1 MNFRAAQIWKCASN
15 STAVAAALSL
25 ALAGCGGGGGSGNTV
40 GGPAPSPTPT
50 STTASRLFSDPAAE
64 SLSVADV
71 QRIMAQAVGEAQ
83 SRNLPSVIAI
93 VDRVGNV
100 LGVFRMNGAR
110 ATTKTSQFIS
120 FTGTLNT
127 PPVEAQGLDVP
138 ATAGAIAKAVTG
150 AYLSSGGNAFSTR
163 TASQIVQQ
171 HFPPAPTTP
180 GLESGP
186 LFGVQFSSLPCSDF
200 NTRFN
205 SAGGAA
211 ALVGPKR
218 TPLGLAADAGGFPI
232 YKNGVV
238 VGGIGV
244 VGDGDYGFD
253 PTILD
258 TDTDAEEFIA
268 LAGIQ
273 GFAPA
278 DLILA
283 DRISVDGTLLR
294 FSDARI
300 GGLAAL
306 QTNFAAVNGP
316 AGALVPVTGYNAG
329 AIVAGSVYGTEAS
342 GVRQSTAAEYTNRD
356 IYVFTDGAGA
366 NRYPPR
372 AATDAGTL
380 TGAAPLSA
388 ADVRAVLEEAFN
400 VMARGRAQI
409 RQPLDSRIQVNISV
423 VDTNGAILG
432 MVRSP
437 DAPIFGAD
445 VSLQKARTVNFFS
458 NKLAANDLT
467 AAGLGSFVT
476 RARTFLGDA
485 SALTGGIAFSNR
497 AQGLLER
504 PYYPDGEV
512 GNPPGPFA
520 QPIADFNPFATGLQT
535 QLIAGNLLQHAGFIL
550 GANADTAV
558 GCTAAPATAGSPNRI
573 ANGIQIFPGASP
585 LYRNGVL
592 VGGVGVSGD
601 GIDQD
606 DMISF
611 LGGANNGGARAGNG
625 LGNAPKDI
633 RADKVIPPGTNT
645 RLRYVNCPFA
655 PFLDTSTQNVCEGL

>member
-1 MNFRAAQIWKCASN
+1 MNFRAAFNN

-50 STTASRLFSDPAAE
+50 STTAARLFSDPAAE

-71 QRIMAQAVGEAQ
+71 QKIIAQAVGEARA
-83 SRNLPSVIAI
+83 RNLPADIAV

-100 LGVFRMNGAR
+100 LAVFHMNGAKAR
-110 ATTKTSQFIS
+110 SFTSKFIS
-120 FTGTLNT
+120 FLGTNNPT
-127 PPVEAQGLDVP
+127 PVEAQGLDFASP
-138 ATAGAIAKAVTG
+138 GGAIAKAITG

-200 NTRFN
+200 SSRF
-205 SAGGAA
+205 SAGTM
-211 ALVGPKR
+211 VGPKR
-218 TPLGLAADAGGFPI
+218 SPLGLAADSGGFPL
-232 YKNGVV
+232 YKNGVI

-244 VGDGDYGFD
+244 MGDGDYGFD

-258 TDTDAEEFIA
+258 TDSDAEEFIA

-306 QTNFAAVNGP
+306 QTNFAAINGS
-316 AGALVPVTGYNAG
+316 AGTLLAIPGYNDA
-329 AIVAGSVYGTEAS
+329 AIVAGSVYGTETS
-342 GVRQSTAAEYTNRD
+342 GIRPATSAEYANRD
-356 IYVFTDGAGA
+356 IYVFSDGSGA

-372 AATDAGTL
+372 AATDGVAG
-380 TGAAPLSA
+380 ALSA

-409 RQPLDSRIQVNISV
+409 RQPLDSRIQVSISV
-423 VDTNGAILG
+423 VDTSGAILG
-432 MVRSP
+432 MIRSP
-437 DAPIFGAD
+437 DAPIFGSD
-445 VSLQKARTVNFFS
+445 VSLQKARTVAFFS

-467 AAGLGSFVT
+467 AAGLGGFVT
-476 RARTFLGDA
+476 RVRAFLGDA
-485 SALTGGIAFSNR
+485 AALTGAIAFSNR

-504 PYYPDGEV
+504 PYYPDGQV
-512 GNPPGPFA
+512 GTPPGPFA
-520 QPIADFNPFATGLQT
+520 QTIQNFSPFATGLQT
-535 QLIAGNLLQHAGFIL
+535 QLVAGNIVQHRNFLDGL
-550 GANADTAV
+550 GADTPR
-558 GCTAAPATAGSPNRI
+558 GCTAAPATSGSPNRV

-633 RADKVIPPGTNT
+633 RADRVIPPGTNT

>member
-1 MNFRAAQIWKCASN
+1 MSLSVAPFKMMARNT
-15 STAVAAALSL
+15 TAVAAALSMS
-25 ALAGCGGGGGSGNTV
+25 LAGCGGGGGSGNTV

-50 STTASRLFSDPAAE
+50 STTAARLFSDPAAE

-71 QRIMAQAVGEAQ
+71 QKIIAQAVGEARA
-83 SRNLPSVIAI
+83 RNLPSTIAV

-100 LGVFRMNGAR
+100 LAVFKMTGAR
-110 ATTKTSQFIS
+110 DNVTTSKFIS
-120 FTGTLNT
+120 FLGTDNPRNVL
-127 PPVEAQGLDVP
+127 AQGVTVP
-138 ATAGAIAKAVTG
+138 ASFGAISKAITG

-200 NTRFN
+200 SSRF
-205 SAGGAA
+205 SAAGGAT

-218 TPLGLAADAGGFPI
+218 SPLGLAADGGGFPL

-238 VGGIGV
+238 VGGVGIS
-244 VGDGDYGFD
+244 GDGDYAFD
-253 PTILD
+253 PNILD
-258 TDTDAEEFIA
+258 TDSDAEEFIA

-283 DRISVDGTLLR
+283 DKISVDGTLLR

-300 GGLAAL
+300 GGLAPL
-306 QTNFAAVNGP
+306 QNNFSAINGAAGSLLAVG
-316 AGALVPVTGYNAG
+316 GYNDAV
-329 AIVAGSVYGTEAS
+329 IVAGSVYGTEAS
-342 GVRQSTAAEYTNRD
+342 GVRQSIVAEYTNRD
-356 IYVFTDGAGA
+356 IYVFTDGSGA

-372 AATDAGTL
+372 AATDGV
-380 TGAAPLSA
+380 TGALSA
-388 ADVRAVLEEAFN
+388 ADVRAVLEEAFA

-432 MVRSP
+432 MIRSP
-437 DAPIFGAD
+437 DAPIFGSD
-445 VSLQKARTVNFFS
+445 VSLQKARTVSFFS
-458 NKLAANDLT
+458 SRFAASDLT
-467 AAGLGSFVT
+467 AAGQGNYVT
-476 RARTFLGDA
+476 ATRTFFGDP
-485 SALTGGIAFSNR
+485 SALTGAIAFSNR
-497 AQGLLER
+497 AQGLIER

-512 GNPPGPFA
+512 GNPPGPLA
-520 QPIADFNPFATGLQT
+520 ERIEDFNPFATGLQVK
-535 QLIAGNLLQHAGFIL
+535 LIAANLLSQGP
-550 GANADTAV
+550 V
-558 GCTAAPATAGSPNRI
+558 GCTAAPSTGSAPNRI

-592 VGGVGVSGD
+592 VGAVGVSGD

-625 LGNAPKDI
+625 LGNAPKNI
-633 RADKVIPPGTNT
+633 RADTVIPPGTNT

-655 PFLDTSTQNVCEGL
+655 PFLDTSAQNVCEGL

>member
-1 MNFRAAQIWKCASN
+1 MSFRAAFN
-15 STAVAAALSL
+15 NTTAVAAALSL
-25 ALAGCGGGGGSGNTV
+25 ALAGCGGGGGTGNTV

-50 STTASRLFSDPAAE
+50 STTAARLFSDPAAE
-64 SLSVADV
+64 SLSIADI
-71 QRIMAQAVGEAQ
+71 QKIIAQAVGEARA
-83 SRNLPSVIAI
+83 RNLPVDIAV

-100 LGVFRMNGAR
+100 LAVFHMNGAKAR
-110 ATTKTSQFIS
+110 SFTSKFIS
-120 FTGTLNT
+120 FLGTDN
-127 PPVEAQGLDVP
+127 PAPVEAQNVDFLSPG
-138 ATAGAIAKAVTG
+138 GAIAKAITG

-200 NTRFN
+200 SSRF
-205 SAGGAA
+205 SAGTA
-211 ALVGPKR
+211 VGPKR
-218 TPLGLAADAGGFPI
+218 SPLGLAADAGGFPL
-232 YKNGVV
+232 YKNGVI

-244 VGDGDYGFD
+244 MGDGDYGFD

-258 TDTDAEEFIA
+258 TDNDAEEFVA

-273 GFAPA
+273 GFAPT

-300 GGLAAL
+300 GGLSAL
-306 QTNFAAVNGP
+306 QTNFAAINGS
-316 AGALVPVTGYNAG
+316 AGSLIAIPGYNDAV
-329 AIVAGSVYGTEAS
+329 IVAGAVYGAEAS
-342 GVRQSTAAEYTNRD
+342 GIRPSTTAEYSNRD
-356 IYVFTDGAGA
+356 IYVFSDGSGA

-372 AATDAGTL
+372 AATDGVAG
-380 TGAAPLSA
+380 ALSA
-388 ADVRAVLEEAFN
+388 SDVRAVLEEAFN

-409 RQPLDSRIQVNISV
+409 RQPLDSRIQVSISV

-432 MVRSP
+432 MIRSP
-437 DAPIFGAD
+437 DAPIFGSD
-445 VSLQKARTVNFFS
+445 VSLQKARTVAFFS
-458 NKLAANDLT
+458 NKLAASDLT
-467 AAGLGSFVT
+467 AAGLGSFVI
-476 RARTFLGDA
+476 RIRTFLGDA
-485 SALTGGIAFSNR
+485 TALTGAIAFSNR
-497 AQGLLER
+497 AEGLLER

-512 GNPPGPFA
+512 GRPPGPLA
-520 QPIADFNPFATGLQT
+520 QPITNFSPFATGLQT
-535 QLIAGNLLQHAGFIL
+535 QLVAGNIVQHRDFLEGK
-550 GANADTAV
+550 GPDTPR
-558 GCTAAPATAGSPNRI
+558 GCTAAPATPGAPNRI

-625 LGNAPKDI
+625 LGNAPKAI
-633 RADKVIPPGTNT
+633 RADTVIPPGTNT

-655 PFLDTSTQNVCEGL
+655 PFLDTTTQNVCEGL

>member
-1 MNFRAAQIWKCASN
+1 MNFRVALAN
-15 STAVAAALSL
+15 TTAVAAALSL
-25 ALAGCGGGGGSGNTV
+25 ALAGCGGGGGSGNTI

-50 STTASRLFSDPAAE
+50 ATTPSRLFSDPAAE

-71 QRIMAQAVGEAQ
+71 QRVIAQAVGEAQ
-83 SRNLPSVIAI
+83 ARNLPAVIAV

-100 LGVFRMNGAR
+100 LAVFRMNGAR
-110 ATTKTSQFIS
+110 ATTRTSAFIS
-120 FTGTLNT
+120 FTGALNN

-138 ATAGAIAKAVTG
+138 ATAAAIAKAVTG

-186 LFGVQFSSLPCSDF
+186 LFGVQFSQLPCSDLSA
-200 NTRFN
+200 RFN
-205 SAGGAA
+205 AVGGPSA
-211 ALVGPKR
+211 LIGPKR
-218 TPLGLAADAGGFPI
+218 SPLGLAADAGGFPL
-232 YKNGVV
+232 YKNGVI
-238 VGGIGV
+238 VGGVGV

-253 PTILD
+253 PNILD

-278 DLILA
+278 DNILA

-306 QTNFAAVNGP
+306 QTNFAAINGT
-316 AGALVPVTGYNAG
+316 AGALVPVTGYSAG
-329 AIVAGSVYGTEAS
+329 AIVAGSVYGTEVS
-342 GVRQSTAAEYTNRD
+342 GIRPSTTGEYANRD
-356 IYVFTDGAGA
+356 IFVLSDGSGA

-372 AATDAGTL
+372 AATDGVS
-380 TGAAPLSA
+380 GALSA

-409 RQPLDSRIQVNISV
+409 RQPLDSRIQVSISV

-432 MVRSP
+432 VIRSP
-437 DAPIFGAD
+437 DAPIFGID
-445 VSLQKARTVNFFS
+445 VSLQKARTAMFFS
-458 NKLAANDLT
+458 SRFAAADLT
-467 AAGLGSFVT
+467 TAGLGNFVT
-476 RARTFLGDA
+476 RTRTFLNDTA
-485 SALTGGIAFSNR
+485 ALTGTIAFSNR
-497 AQGLLER
+497 AQGLIER
-504 PYYPDGEV
+504 PYYPDGQV
-512 GNPPGPFA
+512 GRPPGPLA
-520 QPIADFNPFATGLQT
+520 QPIEDFNPFATGLQT
-535 QLIAGNLLQHAGFIL
+535 QLIAGNLLTHAGFIL
-550 GANADTAV
+550 GANADTPQ
-558 GCTAAPATAGSPNRI
+558 GCTAAPATGSAPNRI
-573 ANGIQIFPGASP
+573 ANGIQIFPGAVP
-585 LYRNGVL
+585 LYRGNTL
-592 VGGVGVSGD
+592 VGAVGVSGD

-611 LGGANNGGARAGNG
+611 LGGAANGGTRAGNG
-625 LGNAPKDI
+625 LGNAPPAA
-633 RADKVIPPGTNT
+633 RADRVIPPGTNT

-655 PFLDTSTQNVCEGL
+655 PFLDTAAQNVCEGL

>member
-1 MNFRAAQIWKCASN
+1 MRFRAAQFRKNASN
-15 STAVAAALSL
+15 STAMAAALSL

-40 GGPAPSPTPT
+40 GGPAPAPTPT
-50 STTASRLFSDPAAE
+50 STTAARLFSDPAAE

-71 QRIMAQAVGEAQ
+71 QKVIAQAVGEAQ
-83 SRNLPSVIAI
+83 SRNLPSVIAV

-100 LGVFRMNGAR
+100 LAVFRMNGAR
-110 ATTKTSQFIS
+110 ATTRTSAFIS

-200 NTRFN
+200 SSRFN
-205 SAGGAA
+205 LAGGTA

-218 TPLGLAADAGGFPI
+218 TPLGLAADTGGFPL

-258 TDTDAEEFIA
+258 TDTDTEEFIA
-268 LAGIQ
+268 LAAIQ

-278 DLILA
+278 ENILA

-306 QTNFAAVNGP
+306 QTNFAAINGP
-316 AGALVPVTGYNAG
+316 AGAVVPVTGYNAG
-329 AIVAGSVYGTEAS
+329 AIIAGSVYGTEAS
-342 GVRQSTAAEYTNRD
+342 GVRPSTTAEYTNRD
-356 IYVFTDGAGA
+356 IFVFSDGAGA

-372 AATDAGTL
+372 AATDGVAG
-380 TGAAPLSA
+380 ALSA

-432 MVRSP
+432 MIRSP
-437 DAPIFGAD
+437 DAPIFGSD
-445 VSLQKARTVNFFS
+445 VSLQKARTVAFFS

-467 AAGLGSFVT
+467 VAGLGSFVT
-476 RARTFLGDA
+476 RARAFLGDA
-485 SALTGGIAFSNR
+485 AALTGGIAFSNR

-550 GANADTAV
+550 GANADTPV
-558 GCTAAPATAGSPNRI
+558 GCTAAPATAGSPSRV
-573 ANGIQIFPGASP
+573 ANGIQIFPGAVP
-585 LYRNGVL
+585 LYRNGML

-611 LGGANNGGARAGNG
+611 LGGANNGGSRAGNG
-625 LGNAPKDI
+625 LGNAPKNI
-633 RADKVIPPGTNT
+633 RADTVIPPGTNT
-645 RLRYVNCPFA
+645 RLRHVNCPFA
-655 PFLDTSTQNVCEGL
+655 PFLDTTSQNVCEGL

>member
-1 MNFRAAQIWKCASN
+1 MSFRAAFN
-15 STAVAAALSL
+15 NTTAVAAALSL
-25 ALAGCGGGGGSGNTV
+25 ALAGCGGGGGTGNTV

-50 STTASRLFSDPAAE
+50 STTAARLFSDPAAE
-64 SLSVADV
+64 SLSIADI
-71 QRIMAQAVGEAQ
+71 QKIIAQAVGEARA
-83 SRNLPSVIAI
+83 RNLPVDIAV

-100 LGVFRMNGAR
+100 LAVFHMNGAKAR
-110 ATTKTSQFIS
+110 SFTSKFIS
-120 FTGTLNT
+120 FLGTDN
-127 PPVEAQGLDVP
+127 PAPVEAQNVDFLSPG
-138 ATAGAIAKAVTG
+138 GAIAKAITG

-200 NTRFN
+200 SSRF
-205 SAGGAA
+205 SAGTA
-211 ALVGPKR
+211 VGPKR
-218 TPLGLAADAGGFPI
+218 SPLGLAADAGGFPL
-232 YKNGVV
+232 YKNGVI

-244 VGDGDYGFD
+244 MGDGDYGFD

-258 TDTDAEEFIA
+258 TDNDAEEFVA

-273 GFAPA
+273 GFAPT

-300 GGLAAL
+300 GGLSAL
-306 QTNFAAVNGP
+306 QTNFAAINGS
-316 AGALVPVTGYNAG
+316 AGSLIAIPGYNDAV
-329 AIVAGSVYGTEAS
+329 IVAGAVYGAEAS
-342 GVRQSTAAEYTNRD
+342 GIRPSTTAEYSNRD
-356 IYVFTDGAGA
+356 IYVFSDGSGA

-372 AATDAGTL
+372 AATDGVAG
-380 TGAAPLSA
+380 ALSA
-388 ADVRAVLEEAFN
+388 SDVRAVLEEAFA

-409 RQPLDSRIQVNISV
+409 RQPLDSRIQVSISV

-432 MVRSP
+432 MIRSP
-437 DAPIFGAD
+437 DAPIFGSD
-445 VSLQKARTVNFFS
+445 VSLQKARTVAFFS
-458 NKLAANDLT
+458 NKLAASDLT
-467 AAGLGSFVT
+467 AAGLGSFVI
-476 RARTFLGDA
+476 RIRTFLGDA
-485 SALTGGIAFSNR
+485 TALTGAIAFSNR
-497 AQGLLER
+497 AEGLLER

-512 GNPPGPFA
+512 GRPPGPLA
-520 QPIADFNPFATGLQT
+520 QPITNFSPFATGLQT
-535 QLIAGNLLQHAGFIL
+535 QLVAGNIVQHRDFLEGK
-550 GANADTAV
+550 GPDTPR
-558 GCTAAPATAGSPNRI
+558 GCTAAPATPGAPNRI

-625 LGNAPKDI
+625 LGNAPKAI
-633 RADKVIPPGTNT
+633 RADTVIPPGTNT

-655 PFLDTSTQNVCEGL
+655 PFLDTTTQNVCEGL

>member
-200 NTRFN
+200 SSRFN

-218 TPLGLAADAGGFPI
+218 TPLGLAADSGGFPI

-432 MVRSP
+432 MIRSP

>member
-1 MNFRAAQIWKCASN
+1 MNPRVAFRQ
-15 STAVAAALSL
+15 STAAAAALSL
-25 ALAGCGGGGGSGNTV
+25 MLAGCGGGGGSGNGV
-40 GGPAPSPTPT
+40 GGPAPTPTPT
-50 STTASRLFSDPAAE
+50 STTPSRLFSDPAQE

-71 QRIMAQAVGEAQ
+71 QRIIAQAVGEARA
-83 SRNLPSVIAI
+83 RNLPSTIAV

-100 LGVFRMNGAR
+100 LAVFKMAGAR
-110 ATTKTSQFIS
+110 DTVTTSKFIS
-120 FTGTLNT
+120 FLGTDN
-127 PPVEAQGLDVP
+127 PRSGVGAQGVTVP
-138 ATAGAIAKAVTG
+138 AGFGAIAKAITG

-171 HFPPAPTTP
+171 HFPPAPITP

-200 NTRFN
+200 SSRFGA
-205 SAGGAA
+205 AGGA

-218 TPLGLAADAGGFPI
+218 SPLGLAADAGGFPL
-232 YKNGVV
+232 YKNGVI
-238 VGGIGV
+238 VGGVGIS
-244 VGDGDYGFD
+244 GDGDYAFD
-253 PTILD
+253 PNILD
-258 TDTDAEEFIA
+258 TDSDAEEFIA

-294 FSDARI
+294 FSDART

-306 QTNFAAVNGP
+306 QTNFAAINGS
-316 AGALVPVTGYNAG
+316 AGSLVAIPGYNDA
-329 AIVAGSVYGTEAS
+329 AIVPGVIYGTESS
-342 GVRQSTAAEYTNRD
+342 GVRPSTAAEYGNRD
-356 IYVFTDGAGA
+356 IYVFTDGSGN

-372 AATDAGTL
+372 AATD
-380 TGAAPLSA
+380 GANVQAPLSA

-432 MVRSP
+432 MIRSP
-437 DAPIFGAD
+437 DAPIFGSD
-445 VSLQKARTVNFFS
+445 VSLQKARTVSFFS
-458 NKLAANDLT
+458 SRFAASDLI
-467 AAGLGSFVT
+467 AAGQGKYVT
-476 RARTFLGDA
+476 ATRTFLNDPN
-485 SALTGGIAFSNR
+485 ALTGSIAFSDR
-497 AQGLLER
+497 AQGLIER

-512 GNPPGPFA
+512 GRPPGPLA
-520 QPIADFNPFATGLQT
+520 ERIEDFSPFATGLQVD
-535 QLIAGNLLQHAGFIL
+535 LIVPNLLAQGP
-550 GANADTAV
+550 V
-558 GCTAAPATAGSPNRI
+558 GCTTAPNTGSAPNRI
-573 ANGIQIFPGASP
+573 ANGIQIFPGAVP
-585 LYRNGVL
+585 LYRGSVL
-592 VGGVGVSGD
+592 VGAVGVSGD

-611 LGGANNGGARAGNG
+611 LGGANNGGARAGNN
-625 LGNAPKDI
+625 LGNAPKAI
-633 RADKVIPPGTNT
+633 RADTVIPPGTNT

-655 PFLDTSTQNVCEGL
+655 PFLDTNQQNVCEGL

>member
-1 MNFRAAQIWKCASN
+1 MNFRVAFSN

-40 GGPAPSPTPT
+40 GGPTPSPTPT
-50 STTASRLFSDPAAE
+50 STTAARLFSDPAAE

-71 QRIMAQAVGEAQ
+71 QKIIAQAVGEAKA
-83 SRNLPSVIAI
+83 RNLPSTIAV

-100 LGVFRMNGAR
+100 LGVFRMNGAN
-110 ATTKTSQFIS
+110 ANLTTSKFIP
-120 FTGTLNT
+120 FTGANNPRSVL
-127 PPVEAQGLDVP
+127 AQGVTVP
-138 ATAGAIAKAVTG
+138 AELGAISKAITG

-200 NTRFN
+200 SSRFG
-205 SAGGAA
+205 AAGAA

-218 TPLGLAADAGGFPI
+218 SPLGLAADAGGFPI
-232 YKNGVV
+232 YKNGVI

-244 VGDGDYGFD
+244 MGDGDYAFD
-253 PTILD
+253 PNILD

-300 GGLAAL
+300 GGLSAL
-306 QTNFAAVNGP
+306 QTNFAAINGS
-316 AGALVPVTGYNAG
+316 AGSLVAVGGYNDAAIIAG
-329 AIVAGSVYGTEAS
+329 TVYGTEAS
-342 GVRQSTAAEYTNRD
+342 GVRQSTPAEYSNRD
-356 IYVFTDGAGA
+356 IYVFTDGAGN

-372 AATDAGTL
+372 AATDGIAG
-380 TGAAPLSA
+380 ALSA

-432 MVRSP
+432 MIRSP
-437 DAPIFGAD
+437 DAPIFGSD

-458 NKLAANDLT
+458 GKFAASDLT
-467 AAGLGSFVT
+467 AAGFGNFVS
-476 RARTFLGDA
+476 RVRTFLGDA
-485 SALTGGIAFSNR
+485 TALTGAIAFSNR
-497 AQGLLER
+497 AQGLIER
-504 PYYPDGEV
+504 PYYPDGQV
-512 GNPPGPFA
+512 GTPPGPLA
-520 QPIADFNPFATGLQT
+520 ERIEDFNPFATGLQVN
-535 QLIAGNLLQHAGFIL
+535 LIAGNLLAQGP
-550 GANADTAV
+550 V
-558 GCTAAPATAGSPNRI
+558 GCTPLQTTGGPNRI

-625 LGNAPKDI
+625 LGNAPKAI
-633 RADKVIPPGTNT
+633 RADTVIPPGTNT

-655 PFLDTSTQNVCEGL
+655 PFLDTTQQNVCEGL

>member
-1 MNFRAAQIWKCASN
+1 MSFRAAQFRKYASN

-25 ALAGCGGGGGSGNTV
+25 AVAGCGGGGGTGNTV

-50 STTASRLFSDPAAE
+50 STTAARLFSDPAAE

-71 QRIMAQAVGEAQ
+71 QKVIAQAVGEAQ
-83 SRNLPSVIAI
+83 SRNLPAVIAV

-100 LGVFRMNGAR
+100 LAVFRMNGAR
-110 ATTKTSQFIS
+110 ATTRTSAFIS
-120 FTGTLNT
+120 FSGTLNT

-200 NTRFN
+200 SSRFN
-205 SAGGAA
+205 SAGGTA

-218 TPLGLAADAGGFPI
+218 TPLGLAADSGGFPL

-258 TDTDAEEFIA
+258 TDADGEEFIA

-316 AGALVPVTGYNAG
+316 VGALVPVTGYTAG
-329 AIVAGSVYGTEAS
+329 AIIAGSVYGTEAS
-342 GVRQSTAAEYTNRD
+342 GVRPSTTAEYTNRD
-356 IYVFTDGAGA
+356 IFVFSDGAGN

-372 AATDAGTL
+372 AATDAGTV
-380 TGAAPLSA
+380 GATPLSA

-432 MVRSP
+432 MIRSP
-437 DAPIFGAD
+437 DAPIFGSD
-445 VSLQKARTVNFFS
+445 VSLQKARTVAFFS
-458 NKLAANDLT
+458 NKVAASDLT

-476 RARTFLGDA
+476 RVRTFLGDA
-485 SALTGGIAFSNR
+485 TALTGAIAFSNR

-512 GNPPGPFA
+512 GRPPGPFA

-535 QLIAGNLLQHAGFIL
+535 QLIAGNLLTHAGFIL

-558 GCTAAPATAGSPNRI
+558 GCTAAPATPGAPNRI

-585 LYRNGVL
+585 LYRSGVL

-625 LGNAPKDI
+625 LGNAPKNI
-633 RADKVIPPGTNT
+633 RADTVIPPGTNT

>member
-1 MNFRAAQIWKCASN
+1 MKFKVAFQN
-15 STAVAAALSL
+15 STAVLAALSL
-25 ALAGCGGGGGSGNTV
+25 ALAGCSGGGGSGGASGGV

-50 STTASRLFSDPAAE
+50 STTPARLFSDPAAE
-64 SLSVADV
+64 SLSVAEV
-71 QRIMAQAVGEAQ
+71 QRVIAQAVGEARA
-83 SRNLPSVIAI
+83 RNLPSTIAV

-110 ATTKTSQFIS
+110 DSLTTSKFIS
-120 FTGTLNT
+120 FTGANNPRSVL
-127 PPVEAQGLDVP
+127 AQGVELGVFPDFTG
-138 ATAGAIAKAVTG
+138 ASLGAISKAVTG

-171 HFPPAPTTP
+171 HFPPAPITP

-200 NTRFN
+200 NTRF
-205 SAGGAA
+205 SAA
-211 ALVGPKR
+211 AGSSQLIGPKR
-218 TPLGLAADAGGFPI
+218 SPLGLAADAGGFPL

-244 VGDGDYGFD
+244 FGDGDYAFD
-253 PTILD
+253 PNVLD
-258 TDTDAEEFIA
+258 VDTDAEEFIA

-278 DLILA
+278 DNILA
-283 DRISVDGTLLR
+283 DRISVDGSLLR
-294 FSDARI
+294 FSDARVN
-300 GGLAAL
+300 GLAAL
-306 QTNFAAVNGP
+306 QSNFAAINGS
-316 AGALVPVTGYNAG
+316 AGALTPVGGYFGG
-329 AIVAGSVYGTEAS
+329 AIIAGTVYGTEAS
-342 GVRQSTAAEYTNRD
+342 GVRQSTTAEYTNRD
-356 IYVFTDGAGA
+356 IFVFSDGSGA

-372 AATDAGTL
+372 AATDGVAG
-380 TGAAPLSA
+380 ALSA

-423 VDTNGAILG
+423 VDTNGVILG
-432 MVRSP
+432 MIRSP
-437 DAPIFGAD
+437 DAPIFGSD
-445 VSLQKARTVNFFS
+445 VSLQKARTVTFFS
-458 NKLAANDLT
+458 SRFAAGDLT
-467 AAGLGSFVT
+467 AARDATGASLGRYVT
-476 RARTFLGDA
+476 ATRTFFGDPT
-485 SALTGGIAFSNR
+485 ALTGAIAFSNR
-497 AQGLLER
+497 AQGLIER

-512 GNPPGPFA
+512 GRPPGPLA
-520 QPIADFNPFATGLQT
+520 QRIEDFNPFATGLQVD
-535 QLIAGNLLQHAGFIL
+535 LIAANLLMQGPQA
-550 GANADTAV
+550 
-558 GCTAAPATAGSPNRI
+558 CTSAPTTAGGINRI
-573 ANGIQIFPGASP
+573 ANGIQIFPGGVP

-625 LGNAPKDI
+625 LGNAPKPV
-633 RADKVIPPGTNT
+633 RADTVIPPGTNT

-655 PFLDTSTQNVCEGL
+655 PFLDTSAQNVCEGL

>member
-1 MNFRAAQIWKCASN
+1 MSFRAAFN
-15 STAVAAALSL
+15 NTTAVAAALSL

-50 STTASRLFSDPAAE
+50 STTAARLFSDPAAE

-71 QRIMAQAVGEAQ
+71 QKIMAQAVGEAQ
-83 SRNLPSVIAI
+83 SRNLPSVIAV

-110 ATTKTSQFIS
+110 ATTKTSQLIS
-120 FTGTLNT
+120 FTGALNN
-127 PPVEAQGLDVP
+127 PPVEAQGLDLP
-138 ATAGAIAKAVTG
+138 ATAAAIAKAVTG

-205 SAGGAA
+205 SAGGSA

-306 QTNFAAVNGP
+306 QTNFAAVNGS

-342 GVRQSTAAEYTNRD
+342 GVRPATTAEYTNRD

-432 MVRSP
+432 MIRSP

-485 SALTGGIAFSNR
+485 SALTGGVAFSNR

-520 QPIADFNPFATGLQT
+520 QPIEDFNPFATGLQT

-550 GANADTAV
+550 GANGDTAI

-606 DMISF
+606 DMIGF

-633 RADKVIPPGTNT
+633 RADKIIPPGTNT

-655 PFLDTSTQNVCEGL
+655 PFLDTSSQNVCEGL

>member
-1 MNFRAAQIWKCASN
+1 MNFKVAFK
-15 STAVAAALSL
+15 STTAIVAALSL
-25 ALAGCGGGGGSGNTV
+25 TLAGCGGGGSGGAGGGV

-50 STTASRLFSDPAAE
+50 STTAARLFSDPAAE

-71 QRIMAQAVGEAQ
+71 QRVIAQAVGEARA
-83 SRNLPSVIAI
+83 RNLPSTIAV

-100 LGVFRMNGAR
+100 LAVFQMTGAR
-110 ATTKTSQFIS
+110 TTLTTSKFIS
-120 FTGTLNT
+120 FLGTDN
-127 PPVEAQGLDVP
+127 PRSNVGAQGIAGLP
-138 ATAGAIAKAVTG
+138 SSFGAIAKAVTG

-171 HFPPAPTTP
+171 HFPPAPITP

-200 NTRFN
+200 SSRF
-205 SAGGAA
+205 SAAVGPAQ
-211 ALVGPKR
+211 LVGPKR
-218 TPLGLAADAGGFPI
+218 SPLGLAADAGGFPL
-232 YKNGVV
+232 YKNGVI
-238 VGGIGV
+238 VGGIGIM
-244 VGDGDYGFD
+244 GDGDYAFD
-253 PTILD
+253 PNVLD
-258 TDTDAEEFIA
+258 VDTDAEEFIA

-278 DLILA
+278 ENILA
-283 DRISVDGTLLR
+283 DRISVDGSLLR

-306 QTNFAAVNGP
+306 QTNFVAINGS
-316 AGALVPVTGYNAG
+316 GGLLVPVDGYYGG
-329 AIVAGSVYGTEAS
+329 AIIAGTVYGTEAS

-356 IYVFTDGAGA
+356 IYVFSDGSGA

-372 AATDAGTL
+372 AATDGIAG
-380 TGAAPLSA
+380 ALSA
-388 ADVRAVLEEAFN
+388 ADVRAVLEEAFT

-423 VDTNGAILG
+423 VDTNGVILG
-432 MVRSP
+432 MIRSP
-437 DAPIFGAD
+437 DAPIFGSD
-445 VSLQKARTVNFFS
+445 VSLQKARTVMLFS
-458 NKLAANDLT
+458 SRFAAGDLT
-467 AAGLGSFVT
+467 AAGQGRYVT
-476 RARTFLGDA
+476 ATRTFLGDPA
-485 SALTGGIAFSNR
+485 ALTGSIAFSDR
-497 AQGLLER
+497 AEGLLER

-512 GNPPGPFA
+512 GNPPGPLA
-520 QPIADFNPFATGLQT
+520 ERIQDFNPFATGLQVN
-535 QLIAGNLLQHAGFIL
+535 LIAGNLLSQGPSA
-550 GANADTAV
+550 
-558 GCTAAPATAGSPNRI
+558 CTSAPTTVNGINRI
-573 ANGIQIFPGASP
+573 ANGIQIFPGAVP
-585 LYRNGVL
+585 LYRGNVL

-625 LGNAPKDI
+625 LGNAPKAI
-633 RADKVIPPGTNT
+633 RADTVIPPGTNT

-655 PFLDTSTQNVCEGL
+655 PFLDTSAQNACEGL

>member
-380 TGAAPLSA
+380 TGTAPLSA

-633 RADKVIPPGTNT
+633 RADRVIPPGTNT

>member
-200 NTRFN
+200 SSRFN
-205 SAGGAA
+205 SAGGTA

-218 TPLGLAADAGGFPI
+218 TPLGLAADSGGFPL

>member
-1 MNFRAAQIWKCASN
+1 MNFRAAFSN
-15 STAVAAALSL
+15 TTAVAAALSL
-25 ALAGCGGGGGSGNTV
+25 VLAGCGGGGGSGNGV

-50 STTASRLFSDPAAE
+50 STTPSRLFSDPAPE

-71 QRIMAQAVGEAQ
+71 QKVIAQAVGEAQ
-83 SRNLPSVIAI
+83 ARNLPSVIAV

-120 FTGTLNT
+120 FNSTINN

-138 ATAGAIAKAVTG
+138 ATAAAIAKAVTG

-218 TPLGLAADAGGFPI
+218 TPLGLAADAGGFPL
-232 YKNGVV
+232 YKNGVI

-283 DRISVDGTLLR
+283 DKISVDGTLLR

-300 GGLAAL
+300 GGLATL
-306 QTNFAAVNGP
+306 QTNFAAVNGT

-372 AATDAGTL
+372 AATDAATVA
-380 TGAAPLSA
+380 TTPLSA

-432 MVRSP
+432 MIRSP

-458 NKLAANDLT
+458 SKFAASDLT

-476 RARTFLGDA
+476 RVRTFLGDA
-485 SALTGGIAFSNR
+485 TALTGAIAFSDR
-497 AQGLLER
+497 AEGLLER
-504 PYYPDGEV
+504 PYYPDGQV
-512 GNPPGPFA
+512 GTPPGPLA
-520 QPIADFNPFATGLQT
+520 QPIEDFNPFATGLQT

-550 GANADTAV
+550 GANADTPV
-558 GCTAAPATAGSPNRI
+558 GCTAAPATAGSPNRL

-592 VGGVGVSGD
+592 VGGVGISGD

-625 LGNAPKDI
+625 LGNAPKNI
-633 RADKVIPPGTNT
+633 RADTVIPPGTNT

-655 PFLDTSTQNVCEGL
+655 PFLDTTQQNVCEGL

>member
-645 RLRYVNCPFA
+645 RLRYVNCLFA

>member
-1 MNFRAAQIWKCASN
+1 MNFRVAQFKTIASN
-15 STAVAAALSL
+15 TTAVAAALSL

-50 STTASRLFSDPAAE
+50 ATTPSRLFADPAAE
-64 SLSVADV
+64 SLSVTDV
-71 QRIMAQAVGEAQ
+71 QRVIAQAVGEAQ
-83 SRNLPSVIAI
+83 ARNLPAVIAV

-100 LGVFRMNGAR
+100 LAVFRMNGAR
-110 ATTKTSQFIS
+110 ATTRTSAFIS
-120 FTGTLNT
+120 FTGTLNN

-138 ATAGAIAKAVTG
+138 ATAAAIAKAVTG

-171 HFPPAPTTP
+171 HFPPAPITP

-186 LFGVQFSSLPCSDF
+186 LFGVQFSQLPCSDLSA
-200 NTRFN
+200 RFN
-205 SAGGAA
+205 SAGGPS
-211 ALVGPKR
+211 ALIGPKR
-218 TPLGLAADAGGFPI
+218 SPLGLAADAGGFPL
-232 YKNGVV
+232 YKNGVM
-238 VGGIGV
+238 VGGVGV

-253 PTILD
+253 PNILD

-278 DLILA
+278 DNILA

-300 GGLAAL
+300 GGLATL
-306 QTNFAAVNGP
+306 QTNFAAINGT
-316 AGALVPVTGYNAG
+316 AGALVPVTGYSAG
-329 AIVAGSVYGTEAS
+329 AIVAGSVYGTEIS
-342 GVRQSTAAEYTNRD
+342 GIRPSTTGEYTNRD
-356 IYVFTDGAGA
+356 IFVLSDGSGA

-372 AATDAGTL
+372 AATDGVS
-380 TGAAPLSA
+380 GALSA
-388 ADVRAVLEEAFN
+388 ADVRAVLEEAFT

-409 RQPLDSRIQVNISV
+409 RQPLDSRIQVSISV

-432 MVRSP
+432 VIRSP
-437 DAPIFGAD
+437 DAPIFGID
-445 VSLQKARTVNFFS
+445 VSLQKARTAMFFS
-458 NKLAANDLT
+458 SRFAAGDLT
-467 AAGLGSFVT
+467 TAGLGNFVT
-476 RARTFLGDA
+476 RTRTFLNDTA
-485 SALTGGIAFSNR
+485 ALTGAIAFSNR
-497 AQGLLER
+497 AQGLIER

-512 GNPPGPFA
+512 GRPPGPLA
-520 QPIADFNPFATGLQT
+520 QPIEDFNPFATGLQT
-535 QLIAGNLLQHAGFIL
+535 QLIAGNLLAHAGFIL
-550 GANADTAV
+550 GANADTPQ
-558 GCTAAPATAGSPNRI
+558 GCTGAPSTGLAPNRI
-573 ANGIQIFPGASP
+573 ANGIQIFPGAVP
-585 LYRNGVL
+585 LYRGNTL
-592 VGGVGVSGD
+592 VGAVGVSGD

-625 LGNAPKDI
+625 LGNAPKPI
-633 RADKVIPPGTNT
+633 RADTVIPPGTNT

-655 PFLDTSTQNVCEGL
+655 PFLDTSAQNACEGL

>member
-1 MNFRAAQIWKCASN
+1 MKFRVARLTTMTRN

-25 ALAGCGGGGGSGNTV
+25 ALAGCGGGGGSGNSI
-40 GGPAPSPTPT
+40 GGAPAPAPTPT
-50 STTASRLFSDPAAE
+50 PTPGSTQLFVPPAAE

-71 QRIMAQAVGEAQ
+71 QKIIAQAVGEAQ
-83 SRNLPSVIAI
+83 ARNLPSDIAV

-100 LGVFRMNGAR
+100 LAVFHMNGAR
-110 ATTKTSQFIS
+110 ARATTSTFIS
-120 FTGTLNT
+120 FLKANNS
-127 PPVEAQGLDVP
+127 PPVEAQGVDFASP
-138 ATAGAIAKAVTG
+138 GGAIAKAITG

-200 NTRFN
+200 SARFN
-205 SAGGAA
+205 AAGGSS
-211 ALVGPKR
+211 ALIGPKR
-218 TPLGLAADAGGFPI
+218 SPLGLAADSGGFPL
-232 YKNGVV
+232 YKNGVI

-244 VGDGDYGFD
+244 MGDGDYAFD
-253 PTILD
+253 PNILD
-258 TDTDAEEFIA
+258 TDNDAEEFIA

-273 GFAPA
+273 GFAPT

-294 FSDARI
+294 FSDARV

-306 QTNFAAVNGP
+306 QTNFSAINGS
-316 AGALVPVTGYNAG
+316 AGSLLAIPGYNNASIIAG
-329 AIVAGSVYGTEAS
+329 TVYGTEAS
-342 GVRQSTAAEYTNRD
+342 GIRPATAAEYANRD
-356 IYVFTDGAGA
+356 IYVFSDGSGA

-372 AATDAGTL
+372 AATDAANV
-380 TGAAPLSA
+380 AAPLSA
-388 ADVRAVLEEAFN
+388 TDVRAVLEEAFA

-409 RQPLDSRIQVNISV
+409 RQPLDSRIQVSISV

-432 MVRSP
+432 MIRSP
-437 DAPIFGAD
+437 DAPIFGSD
-445 VSLQKARTVNFFS
+445 VSLQKARTVTFFS
-458 NKLAANDLT
+458 SKFAAGDLT

-476 RARTFLGDA
+476 RVRTFLGDA
-485 SALTGGIAFSNR
+485 TALTGAIAFSNR
-497 AQGLLER
+497 AEGLLER
-504 PYYPDGEV
+504 PYYPDGQV
-512 GNPPGPFA
+512 GRPPGPVA
-520 QPIADFNPFATGLQT
+520 QPIEDFNPFATGLQT
-535 QLIAGNLLQHAGFIL
+535 QLVAGNIVQHRNFLDGK
-550 GANADTAV
+550 GPDTPQ
-558 GCTAAPATAGSPNRI
+558 GCTAAPATGSSPNRV
-573 ANGIQIFPGASP
+573 ANGIQIFPGGSP

-592 VGGVGVSGD
+592 VGGVGISGD

-625 LGNAPKDI
+625 LGNAPKNI
-633 RADKVIPPGTNT
+633 RADTVIPPGTNT

-655 PFLDTSTQNVCEGL
+655 PFLDTATQNVCEGL

>member
-1 MNFRAAQIWKCASN
+1 MNFRVALSN
-15 STAVAAALSL
+15 TTAVAAALSL

-50 STTASRLFSDPAAE
+50 STTAARLFSDPAAE

-71 QRIMAQAVGEAQ
+71 QRVIAQAVGEARA
-83 SRNLPSVIAI
+83 RNLPSTIAV

-100 LGVFRMNGAR
+100 LAVFRMNGANDSI
-110 ATTKTSQFIS
+110 TTSRFIS
-120 FTGTLNT
+120 FTGTNN
-127 PPVEAQGLDVP
+127 PRNVMAQGLALP
-138 ATAGAIAKAVTG
+138 TGAGFGAIAKAITG

-171 HFPPAPTTP
+171 HFPPAPITP

-200 NTRFN
+200 SSRF
-205 SAGGAA
+205 SAGT
-211 ALVGPKR
+211 LVGPKR
-218 TPLGLAADAGGFPI
+218 SPLGLAADAGGFPL

-244 VGDGDYGFD
+244 FGDGDYAFD
-253 PTILD
+253 PNVLD
-258 TDTDAEEFIA
+258 TDSDAEEFIA

-278 DLILA
+278 DNILA
-283 DRISVDGTLLR
+283 DRISVDGSLLR
-294 FSDARI
+294 FSDART
-300 GGLAAL
+300 GGLSPLQNNFSAINGAAGSL
-306 QTNFAAVNGP
+306 VAVG
-316 AGALVPVTGYNAG
+316 GYNDAV
-329 AIVAGSVYGTEAS
+329 IVAGAVYGTEAS
-342 GVRQSTAAEYTNRD
+342 GVRQSTATEYANRD
-356 IYVFTDGAGA
+356 IYVFTDGSGA

-372 AATDAGTL
+372 PATDGIAG
-380 TGAAPLSA
+380 ALSA

-432 MVRSP
+432 MIRSP
-437 DAPIFGAD
+437 DAPIFGSD
-445 VSLQKARTVNFFS
+445 VSLQKARTVSFFS
-458 NKLAANDLT
+458 SRFAAGDLT
-467 AAGLGSFVT
+467 AAGQGNYVAAT
-476 RARTFLGDA
+476 RAFLGDPT
-485 SALTGGIAFSNR
+485 ALTGAIAFSNR
-497 AQGLLER
+497 AQGLIER

-512 GNPPGPFA
+512 GNPPGPLA
-520 QPIADFNPFATGLQT
+520 ERIEDFNPFATGLQVR
-535 QLIAGNLLQHAGFIL
+535 LIVPNLLAEGPI
-550 GANADTAV
+550 
-558 GCTAAPATAGSPNRI
+558 GCTTAPPTTGAPNRI
-573 ANGIQIFPGASP
+573 ANGIQIFPGAVP
-585 LYRNGVL
+585 LYRGNTL
-592 VGGVGVSGD
+592 VGAVGVSGD

-625 LGNAPKDI
+625 LGNAPKPI
-633 RADKVIPPGTNT
+633 RADTVIPPGTNT

-655 PFLDTSTQNVCEGL
+655 PFLDTSAQNVCEGL

>member
-1 MNFRAAQIWKCASN
+1 MKFKVAFQN
-15 STAVAAALSL
+15 STGVLAALSL
-25 ALAGCGGGGGSGNTV
+25 ALAGCGGGGSGGAGGGV

-50 STTASRLFSDPAAE
+50 STTAARLFSDPAAE
-64 SLSVADV
+64 SLTVADV
-71 QRIMAQAVGEAQ
+71 QRVIAQAVGEARA
-83 SRNLPSVIAI
+83 RNLPSTIAV

-100 LGVFRMNGAR
+100 LAVFQMTGAR
-110 ATTKTSQFIS
+110 NTLTTSKFIS
-120 FTGTLNT
+120 FLGTDN
-127 PPVEAQGLDVP
+127 PRSGIGAQGIPGLP
-138 ATAGAIAKAVTG
+138 SSFGAIAKAVTG

-171 HFPPAPTTP
+171 HFPPAPITP

-200 NTRFN
+200 SSRFN
-205 SAGGAA
+205 AGGGATS
-211 ALVGPKR
+211 LIGPKR
-218 TPLGLAADAGGFPI
+218 SPLGLAADAGGFPL

-244 VGDGDYGFD
+244 MGDGDYAFD
-253 PTILD
+253 PNVLD
-258 TDTDAEEFIA
+258 VDTDAEEFIA

-278 DLILA
+278 DNILA
-283 DRISVDGTLLR
+283 DRISVDGSLLR
-294 FSDARI
+294 FSDARVN
-300 GGLAAL
+300 GLAAL
-306 QTNFAAVNGP
+306 QSSFAAINGS
-316 AGALVPVTGYNAG
+316 AGVLTPVDGYFGG
-329 AIVAGSVYGTEAS
+329 AIIAGTVYGTEAS
-342 GVRQSTAAEYTNRD
+342 GVRQSTTAEYTNRD
-356 IYVFTDGAGA
+356 IFVFSDGTGA

-372 AATDAGTL
+372 AATDGIAG
-380 TGAAPLSA
+380 ALSA

-423 VDTNGAILG
+423 VDTNGVILG
-432 MVRSP
+432 MIRSP
-437 DAPIFGAD
+437 DAPIFGSD
-445 VSLQKARTVNFFS
+445 VSLQKARTVMFFS
-458 NKLAANDLT
+458 SRFAAGDLT
-467 AAGLGSFVT
+467 AAGQGRFVT
-476 RARTFLGDA
+476 AARTFFGDPNVF
-485 SALTGGIAFSNR
+485 TGAIAFSNR
-497 AQGLLER
+497 AQGLIER

-512 GNPPGPFA
+512 GRPPGPLA
-520 QPIADFNPFATGLQT
+520 EKIEDFNPFATGLQVN
-535 QLIAGNLLQHAGFIL
+535 LIRGNLGIEGPQACTS
-550 GANADTAV
+550 APTTV
-558 GCTAAPATAGSPNRI
+558 GGINRI
-573 ANGIQIFPGASP
+573 ANGIQIFPGGVP

-625 LGNAPKDI
+625 LGNAPKPI
-633 RADKVIPPGTNT
+633 RADTVVIPVGDGT

-655 PFLDTSTQNVCEGL
+655 PFLDTSAQNACEGL